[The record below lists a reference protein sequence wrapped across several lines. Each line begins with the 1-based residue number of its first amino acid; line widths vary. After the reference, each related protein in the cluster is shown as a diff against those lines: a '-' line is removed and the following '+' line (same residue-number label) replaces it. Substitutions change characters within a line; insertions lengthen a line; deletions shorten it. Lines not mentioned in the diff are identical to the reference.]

1 MTLQNKWECE
11 WENGKGNDNGIGNDN
26 GNGNEN
32 EKNEIGNGNEKT
44 LKVNNKLMGEDLS
57 WLLPLTEK
65 DLKKQKKTL
74 KAFFHWQNK
83 TFKKMEED
91 L

>member
-1 MTLQNKWECE
+1 MTLQNKWDCE
-11 WENGKGNDNGIGNDN
+11 WENGKGYDNGIGNDN

-65 DLKKQKKTL
+65 DLKKT
-74 KAFFHWQNK
+74 
-83 TFKKMEED
+83 EED